1 VRIGLVA
8 GALVLLAAGYS
19 HSNQAAEGPYS
30 SADVVWLARFAGWD
44 DEYSRQV
51 QQVSATFRDVLGSRQ
66 AIAALREAVAP
77 MRDCADSLKGDVRRP
92 ESERLRRA
100 YARRRKAG
108 ETSRARCG

>member
-44 DEYSRQV
+44 DEYSTQV
-51 QQVSATFRDVLGSRQ
+51 QQGQRHVPGRPRVST
-66 AIAALREAVAP
+66 
-77 MRDCADSLKGDVRRP
+77 AD
-92 ESERLRRA
+92 
-100 YARRRKAG
+100 
-108 ETSRARCG
+108 RCTQGGGRSDA